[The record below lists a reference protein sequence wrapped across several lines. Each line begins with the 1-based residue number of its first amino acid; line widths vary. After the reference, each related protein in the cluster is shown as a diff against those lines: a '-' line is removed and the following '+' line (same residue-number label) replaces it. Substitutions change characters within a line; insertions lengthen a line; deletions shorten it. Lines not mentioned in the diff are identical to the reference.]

1 MLFTTNPLYGHLY
14 PMLPLMNAARQ
25 AGHEVIVA
33 TGADFAGEVSRH
45 GFPVWVVGPTAPQ
58 VHAAAAAADE
68 PPPADEI
75 QGMVRAGM
83 NLFGRPGIAR
93 ARDLTPLAASTQ
105 PDVVVHELT
114 EAAGWQAA
122 AVSGA
127 LDVIHGFGTHI
138 PNLIEAMQ
146 IVLSAVR
153 SELGSTDRS
162 LHLTDVPYVDP
173 CPPLLQPPGGVP
185 FRNVLPL
192 RPEMGIVHPG
202 EQLPEAMRDL
212 PYQKTIYL
220 TFGTAFNVPQVLAQA
235 IDAVRDLQVNAIVT
249 TGPGVDPA
257 SFDPVPPHLA
267 IAQFVPQTLIMKRCA
282 AVVSHTGSGTMLG
295 ALAEGLPQVCLPMGA
310 DQFSNAAQIART
322 RAGIVVPPDGRTPQT
337 IRSAIEQV
345 LADPGYA
352 AGARVLQADIA
363 AMPSAADVVND
374 ITGLA
379 AAKGDAIKK
388 A

>member
-33 TGADFAGEVSRH
+33 TGPDFAAEVSRH
-45 GFPVWVVGPTAPQ
+45 GFPIWAVGPTAPQ
-58 VHAAAAAADE
+58 VNADAARADE
-68 PPPADEI
+68 SPPADEI

-83 NLFGRPGIAR
+83 DFFGRPGIAR
-93 ARDLTPLAASTQ
+93 ARDLTPRAANSE
-105 PDVVVHELT
+105 PDLVVHELT

-138 PNLIEAMQ
+138 PYLIEAMQ
-146 IVLSAVR
+146 IVLGAVR
-153 SELGSTDRS
+153 SELGSSDRS
-162 LHLTDVPYVDP
+162 LSLSDVPYVDP

-192 RPEMGIVHPG
+192 RPEMGVVHPG

-212 PYQKTIYL
+212 PYEKTIYL

-235 IDAVRDLQVNAIVT
+235 IDAVRDLQANAIVT
-249 TGPGVDPA
+249 TGPGIDPA
-257 SFDPVPPHLA
+257 SFDPVPPHIA
-267 IAQFVPQTLIMKRCA
+267 IERFVPQALIMKRCA

-322 RAGIVVPPDGRTPQT
+322 GAGIVVPPDARTPQT
-337 IRSAIEQV
+337 IRAAIDQV
-345 LADPGYA
+345 LADPAYA

-374 ITGLA
+374 LAGLA
-379 AAKGDAIKK
+379 AAEN
-388 A
+388 

>member
-1 MLFTTNPLYGHLY
+1 M
-14 PMLPLMNAARQ
+14 
-25 AGHEVIVA
+25 
-33 TGADFAGEVSRH
+33 DF
-45 GFPVWVVGPTAPQ
+45 
-58 VHAAAAAADE
+58 
-68 PPPADEI
+68 
-75 QGMVRAGM
+75 
-83 NLFGRPGIAR
+83 FGRPGIAR
-93 ARDLTPLAASTQ
+93 ARDLTPRAANSE
-105 PDVVVHELT
+105 PDLVVHELT

-138 PNLIEAMQ
+138 PYLIEAMQ
-146 IVLSAVR
+146 IVLGAVR
-153 SELGSTDRS
+153 SELGSSDRS
-162 LHLTDVPYVDP
+162 LSLTDVPYVDP

-192 RPEMGIVHPG
+192 RPEMGVVHPG

-212 PYQKTIYL
+212 PYEKTIYL

-235 IDAVRDLQVNAIVT
+235 IDAVRDLQANAIVT
-249 TGPGVDPA
+249 TGPGIDPA
-257 SFDPVPPHLA
+257 SFDQVPPHIA
-267 IAQFVPQTLIMKRCA
+267 IEQFVPQALIMKRCA

-322 RAGIVVPPDGRTPQT
+322 GAGIVVPPDSRTPQT
-337 IRSAIEQV
+337 IRAAIDQV
-345 LADPGYA
+345 LADPAYA

-374 ITGLA
+374 LAGLA
-379 AAKGDAIKK
+379 AAEN
-388 A
+388 